1 MNVVKIILSLL
12 AIWGLVVISLGLFG
26 LQFYFPFNLGTS
38 DSIPYHRWQT
48 VRFSTF
54 ATLVFFIS
62 RYIAG
67 GRPVSALKVMNV
79 FFKFYVV
86 FGSFLF
92 WRAGADLGE
101 WLVVGFFAFVS
112 IMVHRESR
120 LKPGKL
126 FVKHW

>member
-1 MNVVKIILSLL
+1 MSVVKIILSLL

-67 GRPVSALKVMNV
+67 GRPVPALKVMNV

-112 IMVHRESR
+112 IMVHIESR
-120 LKPGKL
+120 RNREKL
-126 FVKHW
+126 FVKH

>member
-1 MNVVKIILSLL
+1 MKFTKVILAIL
-12 AIWGLVVISLGLFG
+12 AIWGSIVIFLGLFN
-26 LQFYFPFNLGTS
+26 LQIYFPFNVAVAEP
-38 DSIPYHRWQT
+38 IPYHRWQT

-112 IMVHRESR
+112 IMVHIESR
-120 LKPGKL
+120 RNREKL
-126 FVKHW
+126 FVKH